1 MKQENF
7 YDFQFGKIILAALR
21 RKNWSGA
28 RLESGKS
35 IGRLSVSSREE
46 VAAAWTKV
54 LSER

>member
-1 MKQENF
+1 M
-7 YDFQFGKIILAALR
+7 AALR

-35 IGRLSVSSREE
+35 IRRLSVTSREE
-46 VAAAWTKV
+46 VRAAWTKV